1 MLAEY
6 FLDACTAHLTRRYLD
21 FNDCPPALPPRPEKN
36 KSYML
41 YMHIPFCEEL
51 CPYCSFIRVKFDP
64 SLACSYFDALEKE
77 IELYYRSG
85 YHFDSLHIGGGTPTV
100 MPKRLAEVIKFIK
113 SNSQVRQ
120 ISVETNPNHLKP
132 EILQILK
139 DVGANRLSVGV
150 QSFNNEI
157 LKNTQRLEKYGTGQA
172 IKERLSSLVGM
183 FDTLNIDMIFN
194 FPSQT
199 EQMLAEDIQ
208 TIKDIGADQITYYP
222 LIISNYQKKEITKRF
237 GTINYNK
244 ERRLHQQISDQLADM
259 YNQESI
265 WCFST
270 KKGLIDEYIMNHDE
284 YAGVGAGAMGYID
297 GTINS
302 NTCSIQQYINFVQQG
317 NTSITKNR
325 KFSNLQRMRYRFML
339 RLLSGTVKISDMT
352 KKYGKRFWFYL
363 SGELSF
369 LLINRAIKLRGNHI
383 VLTPTGRYYCLVL
396 MRTLFSIVGDFR
408 EVQSSFDSVQFAE
421 LVSGLKD

>member
-1 MLAEY
+1 
-6 FLDACTAHLTRRYLD
+6 
-21 FNDCPPALPPRPEKN
+21 
-36 KSYML
+36 
-41 YMHIPFCEEL
+41 
-51 CPYCSFIRVKFDP
+51 
-64 SLACSYFDALEKE
+64 
-77 IELYYRSG
+77 
-85 YHFDSLHIGGGTPTV
+85 
-100 MPKRLAEVIKFIK
+100 
-113 SNSQVRQ
+113 
-120 ISVETNPNHLKP
+120 
-132 EILQILK
+132 
-139 DVGANRLSVGV
+139 
-150 QSFNNEI
+150 
-157 LKNTQRLEKYGTGQA
+157 
-172 IKERLSSLVGM
+172 
-183 FDTLNIDMIFN
+183 
-194 FPSQT
+194 
-199 EQMLAEDIQ
+199 
-208 TIKDIGADQITYYP
+208 
-222 LIISNYQKKEITKRF
+222 
-237 GTINYNK
+237 
-244 ERRLHQQISDQLADM
+244 M

-352 KKYGKRFWFYL
+352 KKYGRRFWFYL

-408 EVQSSFDSVQFAE
+408 EVQSSFDSVQFGE